1 MSDTAEDDARRERR
15 RRARRRVPERRPR
28 EADRPAAVRVRAR
41 RELGGWRH
49 PQRWLATAA
58 TVLLVGLGLVG
69 LGPSALGTALSLLGA
84 VTMLYAIHRF
94 GRLGPEPGR

>member
-1 MSDTAEDDARRERR
+1 MSAPADDDARRERR
-15 RRARRRVPERRPR
+15 RRARRRAPERGPR
-28 EADRPAAVRVRAR
+28 EAERPAALRPRAR

-49 PQRWLATAA
+49 PQRWLASAA

-69 LGPSALGTALSLLGA
+69 LGPSGLGTALSLGGA
-84 VTMLYAIHRF
+84 VAMLYAIHRF